1 MLRNIIG
8 ICGRKE
14 SGKSVIGSVCK
25 EYGYEVIRFAEPLKL
40 LISNLIKVDRKDLD
54 ALKTVERE
62 YTFNNDDFEFISNE
76 TSIPINFVSS
86 ILKGNTYHTVRDL
99 LQVIGTD
106 LIRKYNINWHVDKTR
121 EYVESNKNTNFLIDD
136 VRFPNEVDMIRELG
150 GTCWFIIRPKLNNIS
165 NHISET
171 ALKWQDFDNLIVN
184 DKDEETL
191 RQNWESFMSKGYKNS
206 LNERYQT
213 LDNIIGNKEL
223 QAEMWLNEEYEKA
236 LATLFISKYEFSYRP
251 KFLYEFDGKMIID
264 AEGHLKYVKYGEN
277 TIENIENPFE
287 IEDLKKFV
295 V

>member
-54 ALKTVERE
+54 ALKTVESE
-62 YTFNNDDFEFISNE
+62 YVFSDDDFEFISNE
-76 TSIPINFVSS
+76 TGIPIHFVSS

-106 LIRKYNINWHVDKTR
+106 LIRKYNVNWHVDKTR

-191 RQNWESFMSKGYKNS
+191 RENWESFMSKGYKNS

-213 LDNIIGNKEL
+213 LDSIIGNKEL

-277 TIENIENPFE
+277 TVETIENPFE

-295 V
+295 A

>member
-62 YTFNNDDFEFISNE
+62 YTFNDDDFEFISNE

-86 ILKGNTYHTVRDL
+86 ILKGNTYHTVREL

-121 EYVESNKNTNFLIDD
+121 EYVESKKDTNFLIDD

-191 RQNWESFMSKGYKNS
+191 RQNWESFMSKGYENS

-213 LDNIIGNKEL
+213 LDNIIGNKDL
-223 QAEMWLNEEYEKA
+223 QTEMWINEEYEKA

-251 KFLYEFDGKMIID
+251 RFLYEFDGKMIID

-277 TIENIENPFE
+277 TVENIENPFE

>member
-54 ALKTVERE
+54 ALKTVESE
-62 YTFNNDDFEFISNE
+62 YVFSDDDFEFISNE
-76 TSIPINFVSS
+76 TGIPIHFVSS

-106 LIRKYNINWHVDKTR
+106 LIRKYNVNWHVDKTR

-191 RQNWESFMSKGYKNS
+191 RQNWELFMSKGYENS

-213 LDNIIGNKEL
+213 LDNIIGNKDL
-223 QAEMWLNEEYEKA
+223 QTEMWINEEYEKA

-251 KFLYEFDGKMIID
+251 RFLYEFDGKMIID

-277 TIENIENPFE
+277 TVETIENPFE

>member
-54 ALKTVERE
+54 ALKTVESE
-62 YTFNNDDFEFISNE
+62 YVFSDDDFEFISNE
-76 TSIPINFVSS
+76 TGIPIHFVSS

-106 LIRKYNINWHVDKTR
+106 LIRKYNVNWHVDKTR

-191 RQNWESFMSKGYKNS
+191 RQNWELFMSKGYENS

-213 LDNIIGNKEL
+213 LDNIIGNKDL
-223 QAEMWLNEEYEKA
+223 QTEMWINEEYEKA

-251 KFLYEFDGKMIID
+251 RFLYEFDGKMIID
-264 AEGHLKYVKYGEN
+264 SEGHLKYVKYGEN
-277 TIENIENPFE
+277 TVENVENPFE